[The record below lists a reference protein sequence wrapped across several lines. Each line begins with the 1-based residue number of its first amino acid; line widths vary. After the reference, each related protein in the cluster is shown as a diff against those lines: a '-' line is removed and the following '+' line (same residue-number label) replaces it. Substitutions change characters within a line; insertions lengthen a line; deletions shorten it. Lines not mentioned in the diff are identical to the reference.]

1 MKYDDANDVQIGR
14 LNTLAEFRFEIPS
27 ECWENFEKTLE
38 GTLFAAPCIR
48 GWKTLRVSAFA
59 IRGQIRSS

>member
-48 GWKTLRVSAFA
+48 G
-59 IRGQIRSS
+59 